1 MSQLFKNFIA
11 TTNVTGSPVTFKECP
26 TGKTL
31 IFSGITNFNGNASS
45 VTQQV
50 HMVDASESTSQTVEL
65 FSSYTITSNNALFS
79 SVKFIL
85 EEGDKLG
92 FQSDQDTQRISGS
105 FVLLDSSSRTRYRH
119 ISKIITTEDSFVDI
133 LEAPAGHTI
142 IIKTLS
148 VKNKSGTNA
157 TGTDNELRLV
167 EATTNTFVPFARGTL
182 NNDSSASFT
191 NTMVLEPGDKVQSRI
206 TEQPY
211 HVSVF
216 YQELPT
222 PTIRGQ

>member
-31 IFSGITNFNGNASS
+31 IFSGITNFNGNAST

-119 ISKIITTEDSFVDI
+119 ISKVITTEDSFVDI

-222 PTIRGQ
+222 PTNRGQ

>member
-1 MSQLFKNFIA
+1 MSQLFQNFIG

-31 IFSGITNFNGNASS
+31 IFSGLTNFNGNASTVS
-45 VTQQV
+45 QQF
-50 HMVDASESTSQTVEL
+50 HMIDASESTSQTVEL
-65 FSSYTITSNNALFS
+65 GNEYTINSNQAAFTTLKI
-79 SVKFIL
+79 VL

-119 ISKIITTEDSFVDI
+119 ISKVITTEDSFVDLI
-133 LEAPAGHTI
+133 EAPAGHTI
-142 IIKTLS
+142 IMKTLFL
-148 VKNKSGTNA
+148 KNKSGSNA
-157 TGTDNELRLV
+157 TGTDNEIRLV

-182 NNDSSASFT
+182 NNDVATSFT

-211 HVSVF
+211 HVSIF

>member
-1 MSQLFKNFIA
+1 MSQLFQNFIA

-31 IFSGITNFNGNASS
+31 IFSGITNFNGNAST

-65 FSSYTITSNNALFS
+65 GNDYTINSNPAGLFTI
-79 SVKFIL
+79 KFVL

-119 ISKIITTEDSFVDI
+119 ISKVVTTEDSFVDLI
-133 LEAPAGHTI
+133 EAPAGHTI
-142 IIKTLS
+142 IMKHLFI
-148 VKNKSGTNA
+148 KNKSGTNA

-167 EATTNTFVPFARGTL
+167 EAATNTFVPFARGTL
-182 NNDSSASFT
+182 NNDVSTSFS

-211 HVSVF
+211 HVSIF
-216 YQELPT
+216 FQELPT
-222 PTIRGQ
+222 PSVRGQ

>member
-1 MSQLFKNFIA
+1 MSQLFQNFIA

-31 IFSGITNFNGNASS
+31 IFSGLTNFNGNASS
-45 VTQQV
+45 VSQQI
-50 HMVDASESTSQTVEL
+50 HMIDASESTSQTVEL
-65 FSSYTITSNNALFS
+65 AASYTITSNNALFS
-79 SVKFIL
+79 SVKFVL

-119 ISKIITTEDSFVDI
+119 ISKVITTEDSFVDLI
-133 LEAPAGHTI
+133 EAPAGHTI
-142 IIKTLS
+142 IMKTLFL
-148 VKNKSGTNA
+148 KNKSGSNA

-167 EATTNTFVPFARGTL
+167 EDATNTFVPFARGTL
-182 NNDSSASFT
+182 NNDAAASFT
-191 NTMVLEPGDKVQSRI
+191 NTMVLEPGDRVQSRI

-211 HVSVF
+211 HVSIF

>member
-191 NTMVLEPGDKVQSRI
+191 NTISCVCILPRI
-206 TEQPY
+206 TNAYNQR
-211 HVSVF
+211 
-216 YQELPT
+216 
-222 PTIRGQ
+222 TIMIENDAKYDRLEKIGE

>member
-1 MSQLFKNFIA
+1 MSQLFQNFIA

-31 IFSGITNFNGNASS
+31 IFSGLTNFNGNAST
-45 VTQQV
+45 VTQQI

-65 FSSYTITSNNALFS
+65 GSSYTITSNNALFS
-79 SVKFIL
+79 TTKFVL

-92 FQSDQDTQRISGS
+92 FQSDQDTQRLSGS

-119 ISKIITTEDSFVDI
+119 ISKVITTEDSFVDI

-142 IIKTLS
+142 IMKTLS
-148 VKNKSGTNA
+148 IKNKSGTNA

-167 EATTNTFVPFARGTL
+167 EDTTNTFVPFARGTL
-182 NNDSSASFT
+182 NNNSSVTFT

>member
-119 ISKIITTEDSFVDI
+119 ISKVITTEDSFVDI

>member
-11 TTNVTGSPVTFKECP
+11 TTNTTGIPVTFKECP

-31 IFSGITNFNGNASS
+31 IFSGITNFNGNAST

-65 FSSYTITSNNALFS
+65 GNDYTFNSNQAGFFTI
-79 SVKFIL
+79 KFVL

-119 ISKIITTEDSFVDI
+119 ISKVVTTEDSFVDLI
-133 LEAPAGHTI
+133 EAPAGHTI
-142 IIKTLS
+142 IMKHLFI
-148 VKNKSGTNA
+148 KNKSGTNA

-167 EATTNTFVPFARGTL
+167 EAATNTFVPFARGTL
-182 NNDSSASFT
+182 NNDVSTSFS

-211 HVSVF
+211 HVSIF
-216 YQELPT
+216 FQELPT
-222 PTIRGQ
+222 PSVRGQ

>member
-1 MSQLFKNFIA
+1 MSQLFQNFIA

-31 IFSGITNFNGNASS
+31 IFSGITNFNGNAST

-65 FSSYTITSNNALFS
+65 GNDYTINSNQAGFFTI
-79 SVKFIL
+79 KFVL

-119 ISKIITTEDSFVDI
+119 ISKVITTEDSFVDLI
-133 LEAPAGHTI
+133 EAPAGHTI
-142 IIKTLS
+142 IMKHLFI
-148 VKNKSGTNA
+148 KNKSGTNA

-167 EATTNTFVPFARGTL
+167 EAATNTFVPFARGTL
-182 NNDSSASFT
+182 NNDVSTSFS

-211 HVSVF
+211 HVSIF
-216 YQELPT
+216 FQELPT
-222 PTIRGQ
+222 PTLRGQ

>member
-11 TTNVTGSPVTFKECP
+11 TSNRTGSPVTFKECP

-31 IFSGITNFNGNASS
+31 IFSGITNFNGNAST

-50 HMVDASESTSQTVEL
+50 HLVDASESTSQTVET
-65 FSSYTITSNNALFS
+65 SGSYTITSNNAVFFTT
-79 SVKFIL
+79 KFIL

-119 ISKIITTEDSFVDI
+119 ISKVITTEDSFVDL
-133 LEAPAGHTI
+133 LEAPSGHTI
-142 IIKTLS
+142 IMKSLF
-148 VKNKSGTNA
+148 VKNKSGSNA

-182 NNDSSASFT
+182 NNDATASFG

-206 TEQPY
+206 TEQPFTVY
-211 HVSVF
+211 TSF
-216 YQELPT
+216 LEIKNP
-222 PTIRGQ
+222 PIRGQ

>member
-1 MSQLFKNFIA
+1 MSQLFQNFIA

-31 IFSGITNFNGNASS
+31 IFSGITNFNGNAST

-65 FSSYTITSNNALFS
+65 GNDYTFNSNQAGFFTI
-79 SVKFIL
+79 KFVL

-119 ISKIITTEDSFVDI
+119 ISKVVTTEDSFVDLI
-133 LEAPAGHTI
+133 EAPAGHTI
-142 IIKTLS
+142 IMKHLFI
-148 VKNKSGTNA
+148 KNKSGTNA

-167 EATTNTFVPFARGTL
+167 EAATNTFVPFARGTL
-182 NNDSSASFT
+182 NNDVSTSFS

-211 HVSVF
+211 HVSIF
-216 YQELPT
+216 FQELPT
-222 PTIRGQ
+222 PSVRGQ

>member
-119 ISKIITTEDSFVDI
+119 ISKVITTEDSFVDI

-148 VKNKSGTNA
+148 LKNKSGTNA